1 MPTQDTT
8 SGDEAQIRKLIEQW
22 AAALRAKDLEGVLAT
37 FGARREDLRLGT
49 AAAARSGR
57 PASGPCSVVPRLQFN
72 RVPDR

>member
-37 FGARREDLRLGT
+37 FAPGARTYDLAPPLQQDPDG
-49 AAAARSGR
+49 
-57 PASGPCSVVPRLQFN
+57 PASGPCSVVPRLQFS
-72 RVPDR
+72 RLRDR